1 MITVNNDRGIRQ
13 SVLQLDSQFSPP
25 LASCRGQLQQGD
37 TEVTKVNRTKIVL
50 RTKAATLI
58 LVATTALTPFGAA
71 AQDFAGTKL
80 SVLVVSQPSMLD
92 CAVSVAKEFET
103 ATGAK
108 VEVSGQGYGNLHDSI
123 LAALVGGTG
132 AYDVV
137 ALAYQWIGE
146 FADPGFLSPLDS
158 SLSPADTE
166 GMIDRAK
173 ELYGKWNGEQVAL
186 PYNGEAMIM
195 FYRTDLL
202 KAAGVEPPKTW
213 DEWNVTAAKLTGNG
227 TYATAIMGLREQA
240 LTMWSNRYWGLG
252 GGSLDPDE
260 SGKVRI
266 DKALAIA
273 ALEQLQKDVTEF
285 SPPGALSFGLP
296 EASAQF
302 MAGKVAMVEM
312 WPTFLGPM
320 TLDAAANSAVAG
332 KVAAAPVPGGKP
344 HSGGWGLAVPASS
357 QNQEAAI
364 AFAKLAS
371 SAATDEGCFATTG
384 KGPVYTATYGKGSEY
399 WLPQLAEAVATA
411 NPRSRGADASA
422 VNDMFDEVVARY
434 LAGELTA
441 EGAADEM
448 QNRLAAN

>member
-1 MITVNNDRGIRQ
+1 MKNKIRAVAA
-13 SVLQLDSQFSPP
+13 SGAARLAAVL
-25 LASCRGQLQQGD
+25 LA
-37 TEVTKVNRTKIVL
+37 T
-50 RTKAATLI
+50 
-58 LVATTALTPFGAA
+58 TTALSPLSASAA
-71 AQDFAGTKL
+71 DFSGKKL

-92 CAVSVAKEFET
+92 CATNVAKEFQAE
-103 ATGAK
+103 TGAE
-108 VEVSGQGYGNLHDSI
+108 VQVSGQGYGNLHDSV

-146 FADPGFLSPLDS
+146 FAEPGFLTPLDG
-158 SLSPADTE
+158 SLTPADTE
-166 GMIDRAK
+166 GMIERAK
-173 ELYGKWNGEQVAL
+173 ELYGKWDGKQVAL

-202 KAAGVEPPKTW
+202 EAAGVKPPATW
-213 DEWNVTAAKLTGNG
+213 EEWNAVAPKLTADGRF
-227 TYATAIMGLREQA
+227 ATAIMGLREQA

-252 GGSLDPDE
+252 GGSLDPDA
-260 SGKVRI
+260 SGKVTVDR
-266 DKALAIA
+266 ALAIA
-273 ALEQLQKDVTEF
+273 ALEQLKKDVTEF

-302 MAGKVAMVEM
+302 MAGKVAMIEM

-320 TLDAAANSAVAG
+320 TVDAAANSAIAG

-364 AFAKLAS
+364 AFAKKAS
-371 SAATDEGCFATTG
+371 SAATDESCFAKTG

-399 WLPQLAEAVATA
+399 WLPQLAEAVGSA
-411 NPRSRGADASA
+411 NPRSRGADAGR

-434 LAGELTA
+434 LAGELSA
-441 EGAADEM
+441 EQAADEM
-448 QNRLAAN
+448 QTRLAAN

>member
-1 MITVNNDRGIRQ
+1 MKRTTETFA
-13 SVLQLDSQFSPP
+13 QLS
-25 LASCRGQLQQGD
+25 RR
-37 TEVTKVNRTKIVL
+37 V
-50 RTKAATLI
+50 ATLA
-58 LVATTALTPFGAA
+58 LAATTALTPFAA
-71 AQDFAGTKL
+71 SAQDFTGTTL
-80 SVLVVSQPSMLD
+80 SVLVVSQPSMQD
-92 CAVSVAKEFET
+92 CAAAVAEKFT
-103 ATGAK
+103 AETGAK
-108 VEVSGQGYGNLHDSI
+108 VEISGQGYANLHDSI

-146 FADPGFLSPLDS
+146 FADPGFLTNLDP
-158 SLSPADTE
+158 SLTPADTE
-166 GMIDRAK
+166 GMIERAK

-202 KAAGVEPPKTW
+202 EAAGVTPPTTW
-213 DEWNVTAAKLTGNG
+213 EEWNAANAKLTSGG
-227 TYATAIMGLREQA
+227 TYGTAIMGLREQA

-252 GGSLDPDE
+252 GGNFDPGPD
-260 SGKVRI
+260 GKITI
-266 DKALAIA
+266 DKAIAIA
-273 ALEQLQKDVTEF
+273 ALEQLNKDVTEF

-320 TLDAAANSAVAG
+320 TLDASANSAIAG

-357 QNQEAAI
+357 TKQEAAI
-364 AFAKLAS
+364 AFAKMAS
-371 SAATDEGCFATTG
+371 SAATDESCFASTG

-399 WLPQLAEAVATA
+399 WLPQLADAVGSAY
-411 NPRSRGADASA
+411 PRSRAATAGT

-441 EGAADEM
+441 AAAADEM
-448 QNRLAAN
+448 ETRLAAN